1 MKEEKIWKRKRI
13 RVKGATAHQE
23 VFLIQRWVN
32 VVDSSENELDF
43 GEKKVQNR
51 VKE

>member
-1 MKEEKIWKRKRI
+1 MKEEKNPSEGRDCSSGS
-13 RVKGATAHQE
+13 VSHSS
-23 VFLIQRWVN
+23 N
-32 VVDSSENELDF
+32 VDSSENELEF